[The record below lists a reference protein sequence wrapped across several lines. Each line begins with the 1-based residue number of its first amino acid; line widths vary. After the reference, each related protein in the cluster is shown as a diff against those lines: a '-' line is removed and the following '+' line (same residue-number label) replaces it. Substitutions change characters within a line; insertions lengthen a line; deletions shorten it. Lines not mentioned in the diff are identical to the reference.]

1 MGIKRLSLSI
11 FASEKTGQKW
21 VHLVLP
27 NQCQVTE
34 REKRS
39 KSCLW
44 SQPKYCAH
52 PRSQVPSPGVFLLS
66 MRLSAASSNPA
77 SLDAAQDCPAPSCTR
92 RGKSGIVSRC
102 AVVPAVAVCQDMKR
116 GLVLQ
121 PHLALLKLSHH
132 GTSSSHELARWSKHP
147 QTDPSSL
154 HSQQGT
160 AHISRQNSI
169 SELLISL

>member
-1 MGIKRLSLSI
+1 M
-11 FASEKTGQKW
+11 FGQKW
-21 VHLVLP
+21 VHLVLSH
-27 NQCQVTE
+27 QCQITE
-34 REKRS
+34 GEKGS

-44 SQPKYCAH
+44 SQPKYCVH
-52 PRSQVPSPGVFLLS
+52 PRSQVPSPGVFLLFT
-66 MRLSAASSNPA
+66 RLSAASSIPA

-92 RGKSGIVSRC
+92 WGKSGIVSRC
-102 AVVPAVAVCQDMKR
+102 AAVPAMAVGVCQDMKR

-132 GTSSSHELARWSKHP
+132 GTSCCHELAPWSKHP

-160 AHISRQNSI
+160 AHTSRQNSI